1 MKRFVLWLALV
12 VSGSGATACDI
23 CGCGAANYYW
33 GIMPQFHKSFLG
45 IRYRSQSFD
54 SHLGLHP
61 SLATSEYFQT
71 AELWGRYYIAP
82 RWQAVVF
89 VPYHINRQQ
98 TTAGT
103 KHLNGVGDIPIVVNY
118 NLLSTTT
125 EALRETNHQIWLGG
139 GVKLP
144 TGDYQFTEDPT
155 QVANPNFQLGTG
167 SVDFLVNAW
176 YTLRHG
182 RMGFTT
188 DATVRLATANST
200 EYKFGHR
207 LNGSASFFYVQ
218 QIKSIA
224 LMPNTGVFFEAAQRN
239 TQSGVVIPETG
250 GTATFFTLGSEAYVK
265 SFAFGLSYQKP
276 MQQTLAEGRIQAHDR
291 LVAHVTFMF

>member
-1 MKRFVLWLALV
+1 MKHLLFMLMLV
-12 VSGSGATACDI
+12 VTVHQVTACDI

-33 GIMPQFHKSFLG
+33 GIMPQFHKSFAGL
-45 IRYRSQSFD
+45 RYRTQSFD

-82 RWQAVVF
+82 RWQVVAF

-103 KHLNGVGDIPIVVNY
+103 KYLNGLGDIPVVINY
-118 NLLSTTT
+118 NVLSTTT
-125 EALRETNHQIWLGG
+125 EVLRKTNHQVWIGG

-144 TGDYQFTEDPT
+144 TGSYQFTEDRA

-167 SVDFLVNAW
+167 SVDFLANAW
-176 YTLRHG
+176 YTLRHD
-182 RMGFTT
+182 RIGFTA
-188 DATVRLATANST
+188 DATVRLATANRAQ
-200 EYKFGHR
+200 YKFGHR
-207 LNGSASFFYVQ
+207 LNGSASVFYVQ
-218 QIKSIA
+218 QIKGMA
-224 LMPNTGVFFEAAQRN
+224 LMPNAGVFLETAQRN
-239 TQSGVVIPETG
+239 QQGSVIIAETG

-276 MQQTLAEGRIQAHDR
+276 VQQSLAEGRIHAHDR
-291 LVAHVTFMF
+291 LAAHVTWMF